1 MGQFSDYVATLSS
14 AIPSSLYVLRKG
26 MSDQTT
32 FVVCPNCDKLYR
44 FTDCVDHSG
53 GWQSSKKC
61 TFVCYPDHPHLNSR
75 APCGCIYTTENSYA
89 VFWYKN
95 VVPYMKTYPYT
106 PLFTFLRDLQEV
118 KSCKLSVLLL
128 SSSHAKTRLISYMH
142 IPCQYKRSALCSNLQ
157 LATGAH
163 IPQSTISLHDARHSY
178 ALGAHLL
185 LPVHFY
191 DNRNFLPC

>member
-1 MGQFSDYVATLSS
+1 M
-14 AIPSSLYVLRKG
+14 
-26 MSDQTT
+26 
-32 FVVCPNCDKLYR
+32 PNCDKLYR
-44 FTDCVDHSG
+44 FTDCLDHSG

-75 APCGCIYTTENSYA
+75 APCGCILLKTVTPSSGVKMLY
-89 VFWYKN
+89 
-95 VVPYMKTYPYT
+95 PMKTYPYT
-106 PLFTFLRDLQEV
+106 PLFTSLRDLQEV

-157 LATGAH
+157 LPTGAH
-163 IPQSTISLHDARHSY
+163 IPQSMISLHDARHSY
-178 ALGAHLL
+178 ALGAQLV
-185 LPVHFY
+185 LPVHFH